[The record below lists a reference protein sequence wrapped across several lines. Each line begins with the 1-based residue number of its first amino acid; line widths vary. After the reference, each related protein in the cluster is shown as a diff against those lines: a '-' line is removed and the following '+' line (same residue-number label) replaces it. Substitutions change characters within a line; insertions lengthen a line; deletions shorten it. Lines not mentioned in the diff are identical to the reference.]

1 MKSKDKQFSLGD
13 LLDIALILG
22 GFGFVLSVL
31 IMLVPPKGALLL
43 ASLIGVAG
51 LGLGR
56 ILTRRKQKK
65 INTLEEQIIAHQ
77 IPELLEKPISTKH
90 TQKQILQNSATD
102 DIEIRFLE
110 ALIQQNGRITLTEAV
125 VLLRVAV
132 DKLLPVIER
141 LQHKGIIGAE
151 VSDSGQII
159 YVNMA

>member
-1 MKSKDKQFSLGD
+1 MKDKDKQFSLDD
-13 LLDIALILG
+13 LLDTALILG
-22 GFGFVLSVL
+22 GFGFVLSVCSSVM
-31 IMLVPPKGALLL
+31 IPVQGILLL
-43 ASLIGVAG
+43 ASLLGVSS

-56 ILTRRKQKK
+56 LLTRRKQKK
-65 INTLEEQIIAHQ
+65 IDALEEIIAQHAPQ
-77 IPELLEKPISTKH
+77 LLERPSRTKPS
-90 TQKQILQNSATD
+90 QQQLLPNSMAD
-102 DIEIRFLE
+102 DLEIRFLE
-110 ALIQQNGRITLTEAV
+110 ALTQQKGRITLTEAV